1 MLNEEN
7 MTFKE
12 KLKGYK
18 IKEKIGVG
26 SYGKVYKVEKE
37 NIIYVL
43 KQIPLNN
50 ATDIESIKNEAT
62 ILSSLNS
69 EYVVKYYESF
79 IEDNNLNII
88 MEYCEGGDLSTY
100 MKQYKA
106 KILSNKSYNSFS
118 SLILPENLIWK
129 MFIQISLGLY
139 HIHKKKILHRD
150 LKTLNI
156 FLTKDYNCKIGDLG
170 VAKILNGTNHAN
182 TFVGT
187 PYYLSPEI
195 CEEKPYN
202 EKSDVWALG
211 CILYEMVTFKHPF
224 NASNQAALYIKILK
238 GKYEN
243 INVKCS
249 NDIRKIIDLLLEKN
263 YYKRP
268 FIKDVICMNAFIDNS
283 KKFGIYDKMLP
294 ILERRNVKKILLDK
308 DKLRKSNSKS
318 NERQNSG
325 GNLKTKNLS
334 KNSSN
339 NNNNFIT
346 NNNVNYRD
354 SKVSAYLKNSPS
366 RQSNQI
372 KTKQII
378 FKPDLIYDYPKTPT
392 KYNEKRK
399 NSIKQN
405 LTPIKI
411 FPRDSKRIISLNSPK
426 SSQRQMNNKTADII
440 NPEDF
445 LLKLQ
450 SKMSSTLQNISVA
463 DFLDEK
469 TTNNNNDIIKY
480 NYKFKSFKVNSNMKK
495 LEEKNISDD
504 EIIDNNSDN
513 YYTEIT
519 DDKSNLTNDDNS
531 TDDKTMCKDEII
543 KNEKISDLEK
553 YKKKYNFYL
562 EEVKKYKKEVN
573 IDKIFEKYVEIQND
587 NNDNIDN
594 VIINISN
601 YLRKVIPMKQNEFID
616 LLINLYKYENLCH
629 NAEK

>member
-294 ILERRNVKKILLDK
+294 ILEKRNVKKILLDK

-334 KNSSN
+334 KNSS

-513 YYTEIT
+513 YFTEIT

>member
-106 KILSNKSYNSFS
+106 KFLSNKSYNSFS

-325 GNLKTKNLS
+325 CNLKTKDLS
-334 KNSSN
+334 KNS

-354 SKVSAYLKNSPS
+354 SKVSVYLKNSPS

-378 FKPDLIYDYPKTPT
+378 FKPDLINDYPKTPT

-426 SSQRQMNNKTADII
+426 SSQRQINNKTADII

-445 LLKLQ
+445 LLQLQ

-513 YYTEIT
+513 YFTEIT

-594 VIINISN
+594 VINNISN

>member
-1 MLNEEN
+1 

-294 ILERRNVKKILLDK
+294 ILEKRNVKKILLDK

-334 KNSSN
+334 KNSS

-594 VIINISN
+594 VINNISN

>member
-1 MLNEEN
+1 

-294 ILERRNVKKILLDK
+294 ILEKRNVKKILLDK

-594 VIINISN
+594 VINNISN

>member
-238 GKYEN
+238 GKYET

-294 ILERRNVKKILLDK
+294 ILEKRNVKKILLDK

-334 KNSSN
+334 KNSS

>member
-106 KILSNKSYNSFS
+106 KFLSNKSYNSFS

-354 SKVSAYLKNSPS
+354 SKVSVYLKNSPS

-378 FKPDLIYDYPKTPT
+378 FKPDLINDYPKTPT

-426 SSQRQMNNKTADII
+426 SSQRQINNKTADII

-445 LLKLQ
+445 LLQLQ

-513 YYTEIT
+513 YFTEIT

-594 VIINISN
+594 VINNISN

>member
-79 IEDNNLNII
+79 IEDNKLNII

-238 GKYEN
+238 GKYET

-294 ILERRNVKKILLDK
+294 ILERKNVKKILLDK
-308 DKLRKSNSKS
+308 DKLRKSSSKS

-339 NNNNFIT
+339 NNNFIT

-354 SKVSAYLKNSPS
+354 SKVSVYLKNSPS

-594 VIINISN
+594 LINNISN
-601 YLRKVIPMKQNEFID
+601 YLRKMIPMKQNEFID

>member
-294 ILERRNVKKILLDK
+294 ILEKRNVKKILLDK

-334 KNSSN
+334 KNSS

-426 SSQRQMNNKTADII
+426 SSQRQINNKTADII

-450 SKMSSTLQNISVA
+450 SQMSSTLQNISVA

-594 VIINISN
+594 VINNISN

>member
-294 ILERRNVKKILLDK
+294 ILEKRNVKKILLDK

-334 KNSSN
+334 KNSS

-426 SSQRQMNNKTADII
+426 SSQRQKNNKTADII

>member
-294 ILERRNVKKILLDK
+294 ILEKRNVKKILLDK

-354 SKVSAYLKNSPS
+354 SKVSVYLKNSPS

-378 FKPDLIYDYPKTPT
+378 FKPDLINDYPKTPT

>member
-238 GKYEN
+238 GKYET

-294 ILERRNVKKILLDK
+294 ILERKNVKKILLDK

-339 NNNNFIT
+339 NNNFIT

-354 SKVSAYLKNSPS
+354 SKVSVYLKNSPS

-594 VIINISN
+594 LINNISN
-601 YLRKVIPMKQNEFID
+601 YLRKMIPMKQNEFID

>member
-294 ILERRNVKKILLDK
+294 ILEKRNVKKILLDK

-334 KNSSN
+334 KNSS

-587 NNDNIDN
+587 NNDNIEN

>member
-294 ILERRNVKKILLDK
+294 ILEKRNVKKILLDK

-334 KNSSN
+334 KNSS

-426 SSQRQMNNKTADII
+426 SSQRQINNKTADII

>member
-1 MLNEEN
+1 

-294 ILERRNVKKILLDK
+294 ILEKRNVKKILLDK

>member
-1 MLNEEN
+1 MSNIPSFSSPQIIN
-7 MTFKE
+7 
-12 KLKGYK
+12 GYT
-18 IKEKIGVG
+18 IIEKIGIG
-26 SYGKVYKVEKE
+26 SYGKVFKVSKDS
-37 NIIYVL
+37 NIYVL
-43 KQIPLNN
+43 KQIPINN
-50 ATDIESIKNEAT
+50 TSTNIETIKNEAK
-62 ILSSLNS
+62 ILSSLDS

-294 ILERRNVKKILLDK
+294 ILEKRNVKKILLDK

-334 KNSSN
+334 KNSS

>member
-294 ILERRNVKKILLDK
+294 ILEKRNVKKILLDK

>member
-294 ILERRNVKKILLDK
+294 ILEKRNVKKILLDK

-334 KNSSN
+334 KNSS

>member
-106 KILSNKSYNSFS
+106 KFLSNKSYNSFS

-238 GKYEN
+238 GKYET

-294 ILERRNVKKILLDK
+294 ILEKRNVKKILLDK

-334 KNSSN
+334 KNSS

>member
-106 KILSNKSYNSFS
+106 KFLSNKSYNSFS

-294 ILERRNVKKILLDK
+294 ILEKRNVKKILLDK

-334 KNSSN
+334 KNSS

>member
-106 KILSNKSYNSFS
+106 KILSNKSYNSFP

-294 ILERRNVKKILLDK
+294 ILEKRNVKKILLDK

-334 KNSSN
+334 KNSS

>member
-1 MLNEEN
+1 

-238 GKYEN
+238 GKYET

-294 ILERRNVKKILLDK
+294 ILERKNVKKILLDK

-354 SKVSAYLKNSPS
+354 SKVSVYLKNSPS

-426 SSQRQMNNKTADII
+426 SSQRQINNKTADII

-594 VIINISN
+594 LINNISN
-601 YLRKVIPMKQNEFID
+601 YLRKMIPMKQNEFID

>member
-1 MLNEEN
+1 

-294 ILERRNVKKILLDK
+294 ILEKRNVKKILLDK

-354 SKVSAYLKNSPS
+354 SKVSVYLKNSPS

-378 FKPDLIYDYPKTPT
+378 FKPDLINDYPKTPT

>member
-1 MLNEEN
+1 

-238 GKYEN
+238 GKYET

-294 ILERRNVKKILLDK
+294 ILERKNVKKILLDK

-594 VIINISN
+594 LINNISN
-601 YLRKVIPMKQNEFID
+601 YLRKMIPMKQNEFID

>member
-202 EKSDVWALG
+202 EKSDVCG
-211 CILYEMVTFKHPF
+211 FRM
-224 NASNQAALYIKILK
+224 YII
-238 GKYEN
+238 
-243 INVKCS
+243 
-249 NDIRKIIDLLLEKN
+249 
-263 YYKRP
+263 
-268 FIKDVICMNAFIDNS
+268 
-283 KKFGIYDKMLP
+283 
-294 ILERRNVKKILLDK
+294 
-308 DKLRKSNSKS
+308 
-318 NERQNSG
+318 
-325 GNLKTKNLS
+325 
-334 KNSSN
+334 
-339 NNNNFIT
+339 
-346 NNNVNYRD
+346 
-354 SKVSAYLKNSPS
+354 
-366 RQSNQI
+366 
-372 KTKQII
+372 
-378 FKPDLIYDYPKTPT
+378 
-392 KYNEKRK
+392 
-399 NSIKQN
+399 
-405 LTPIKI
+405 
-411 FPRDSKRIISLNSPK
+411 
-426 SSQRQMNNKTADII
+426 
-440 NPEDF
+440 
-445 LLKLQ
+445 
-450 SKMSSTLQNISVA
+450 
-463 DFLDEK
+463 
-469 TTNNNNDIIKY
+469 
-480 NYKFKSFKVNSNMKK
+480 
-495 LEEKNISDD
+495 
-504 EIIDNNSDN
+504 
-513 YYTEIT
+513 
-519 DDKSNLTNDDNS
+519 
-531 TDDKTMCKDEII
+531 
-543 KNEKISDLEK
+543 
-553 YKKKYNFYL
+553 
-562 EEVKKYKKEVN
+562 
-573 IDKIFEKYVEIQND
+573 
-587 NNDNIDN
+587 
-594 VIINISN
+594 
-601 YLRKVIPMKQNEFID
+601 
-616 LLINLYKYENLCH
+616 
-629 NAEK
+629 